1 MRSDRYWVYILCST
15 SRVLYTGSTSD
26 IVRRIHQHKHGLI
39 PGFTQRYSITR
50 LVYYDWP
57 PNVAAT
63 VAREREIKAWTR
75 EKRCRLIE
83 SINAGWEDLAAD
95 WFRT

>member
-1 MRSDRYWVYILCST
+1 M
-15 SRVLYTGSTSD
+15 
-26 IVRRIHQHKHGLI
+26 
-39 PGFTQRYSITR
+39 TR
-50 LVYYDWP
+50 LVYYDWT
-57 PNVAAT
+57 PNVAAA
-63 VAREREIKAWTR
+63 VAREREIKGWTR